1 MTPIHIS
8 REMFTQKGQDEIM
21 NDILDVIKLLRLA
34 TTSGKSGKS
43 ASAKFANVGIVKN
56 TVAISF

>member
-1 MTPIHIS
+1 
-8 REMFTQKGQDEIM
+8 M
-21 NDILDVIKLLRLA
+21 NNILDVLKLSKLA

-56 TVAISF
+56 TVAISLYTNCHSQKTLLKIFDGFT